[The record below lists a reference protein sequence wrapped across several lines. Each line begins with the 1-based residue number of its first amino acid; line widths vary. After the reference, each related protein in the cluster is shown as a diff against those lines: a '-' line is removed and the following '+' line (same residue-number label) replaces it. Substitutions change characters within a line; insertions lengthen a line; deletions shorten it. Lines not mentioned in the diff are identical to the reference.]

1 MFSWSISTRKYF
13 GHPWCTPTAARTRT
27 MTCNRFSQHQ
37 KRPESRLSVQT
48 CLRGTLYYNIFCIRL
63 RHNGA
68 ALCVVY
74 TRIYNVYGIYSW
86 YGKWRAICVW
96 ILQLF
101 IFPQAQKPRRAADIS
116 HYTRA
121 HAHTKTHSHMVRN
134 KYVYRDR
141 KCESSGLMSRKR
153 INAMI
158 KHREQ
163 STNTSSRGSSENFQS
178 WPGNRSI
185 RV

>member
-74 TRIYNVYGIYSW
+74 TRIYMVYTADTVNGERYVCGFCNYLFFRRHRNRDEPLIY
-86 YGKWRAICVW
+86 RTI
-96 ILQLF
+96 
-101 IFPQAQKPRRAADIS
+101 
-116 HYTRA
+116 
-121 HAHTKTHSHMVRN
+121 HAHTRTQKRTHTWF
-134 KYVYRDR
+134 
-141 KCESSGLMSRKR
+141 G
-153 INAMI
+153 
-158 KHREQ
+158 
-163 STNTSSRGSSENFQS
+163 TNTFTGTVNA
-178 WPGNRSI
+178 NR
-185 RV
+185 RA